1 MTASLAPAAPRAAPE
16 GAVPDS
22 AVPLV
27 VDVDATLVR
36 ADISLESFV
45 RIARAGLASALL
57 LLLALLRGRA
67 VAKALAARR
76 DPIDPARLPYRTQ
89 VLDLIH
95 QAVAQGRRVILA
107 SASHRRNVASIARH
121 LGLAEPVIATTAR
134 ANLKG
139 SAKLAAIRARLGEDA
154 QFDYVGDS
162 RADAVLWAAARKGY
176 SAGWV
181 PPGGAVERLGPLKPG
196 FAIALLRAMRPHQW
210 AKNALVLVPL
220 FAAGGMLDP
229 HLLGLAVAAAI
240 AMSAIA
246 SSIYLVNDLL
256 DIDAD
261 RAHATKWRRPIAHGD
276 LTLPQAL
283 GASMVLGLGGL
294 AIGWLAG
301 GLPLAAWLFA
311 YMALSLAYSLRLK
324 AALAADAIAL
334 ATLYTLRLAVGAA
347 AVDVTV
353 SYWLLLFSVFLFLSL
368 AFLKRYVEIMGSPD
382 DHRLIKG
389 RGYVGGDLD
398 LVMASG
404 VSTGMV
410 AVLVLALFAHDPATM
425 ARYAIPEMLL
435 LLCLPLLY
443 WLLRAWM
450 MARRGQIDGDPVAF
464 ALKDR
469 RSLAIAVLM
478 GLVFMIAQFGP
489 GPLGAVA

>member
-1 MTASLAPAAPRAAPE
+1 MTAPLPLNPATKSDEAP
-16 GAVPDS
+16 
-22 AVPLV
+22 VPLV

-36 ADISLESFV
+36 ADLSLESFLRV
-45 RIARAGLASALL
+45 ARSGLASALL
-57 LLLALLRGRA
+57 LLLAPLRGRA
-67 VAKALAARR
+67 VTKALAARR
-76 DPIDPARLPYRTQ
+76 DPVDAARLPYRAP
-89 VLDLIH
+89 VLDLIRE
-95 QAVAQGRRVILA
+95 AVSQGRPVILA
-107 SASHRRNVASIARH
+107 SASHRRNVARVARH

-134 ANLKG
+134 VNLKG
-139 SAKLAAIRARLGEDA
+139 RAKLAAIRARFGPDA
-154 QFDYVGDS
+154 EFDYAGDS
-162 RADAVLWAAARKGY
+162 RADAVLWAAARRGY
-176 SAGWV
+176 SAGWM
-181 PPGGAVERLGPLKPG
+181 PSGLGVERIGPPPPPL
-196 FAIALLRAMRPHQW
+196 AAALLRAMRPHQW

-220 FAAGGMLDP
+220 FASGAMLDL
-229 HLLGLAVAAAI
+229 HLLGLAVVAMI

-261 RAHATKWRRPIAHGD
+261 RAHATKWKRPVAHGD
-276 LTLPQAL
+276 LTVPQAL
-283 GASMVLGLGGL
+283 GSAKVLGLGGL
-294 AIGWLAG
+294 ALGWLAG
-301 GLPLAAWLFA
+301 GWVLTAWLLA

-324 AALAADAIAL
+324 AVLAADAIAL
-334 ATLYTLRLAVGAA
+334 AMLYTLRLAVGAA
-347 AVDVTV
+347 AVQVPV

-382 DHRLIKG
+382 HHRLIKG

-410 AVLVLALFAHDPATM
+410 AVLVLALFAHDPETM
-425 ARYAIPEMLL
+425 ARYAVPEML

-450 MARRGQIDGDPVAF
+450 MARRGEIDGDPVAF

-469 RSLAIAVLM
+469 RSLAIGALM
-478 GLVFMIAQFGP
+478 GAIFLVAQIGP
-489 GPLGAVA
+489 GLAGLHS

>member
-1 MTASLAPAAPRAAPE
+1 MSAPLPHSAAPDAAAAP
-16 GAVPDS
+16 
-22 AVPLV
+22 VPLV

-36 ADISLESFV
+36 ADLSLESFV
-45 RIARAGLASALL
+45 RVARTGVIPALL
-57 LLLALLRGRA
+57 LLLALLRGRS
-67 VAKALAARR
+67 VAKMLAARR
-76 DPIDPARLPYRTQ
+76 DPVDAARLPYRAP
-89 VLDLIH
+89 VLDLIR
-95 QAVAQGRRVILA
+95 QAVGEGRPVILA
-107 SASHRRNVASIARH
+107 SASHRRNVARVACH

-139 SAKLAAIRARLGEDA
+139 RAKLAAIRQRIGADA
-154 QFDYVGDS
+154 EFDYAGDS
-162 RADAVLWAAARKGY
+162 RADAVLWAASRKGY

-181 PPGGAVERLGPLKPG
+181 PSGAQLERLGPPPPG
-196 FAIALLRAMRPHQW
+196 FAAALLRAMRPHQW

-220 FAAGGMLDP
+220 FASGAMLEL
-229 HLLGLAVAAAI
+229 HLLGLAVVAML

-261 RAHATKWRRPIAHGD
+261 RAHATKWKRPIAHGD
-276 LTLPQAL
+276 LAVPQAL
-283 GASMVLGLGGL
+283 VASALLGLGGL
-294 AIGWLAG
+294 AAGWQAGGWVLAGWL
-301 GLPLAAWLFA
+301 LA

-324 AALAADAIAL
+324 AVLAADAIAL
-334 ATLYTLRLAVGAA
+334 AMLYTLRLAVGAA
-347 AVDVTV
+347 AVQVAV

-410 AVLVLALFAHDPATM
+410 AVLVLALFAHDPETM
-425 ARYAIPEMLL
+425 ARYAVPEMLL

-450 MARRGQIDGDPVAF
+450 MARRGEIDGDPVAF

-469 RSLAIAVLM
+469 RSLLIGALM
-478 GLVFMIAQFGP
+478 GAIFLAAQVGP
-489 GPLGAVA
+489 GLDLP

>member
-1 MTASLAPAAPRAAPE
+1 MTAPLPRSAAPE
-16 GAVPDS
+16 EAKAP
-22 AVPLV
+22 VPLV

-36 ADISLESFV
+36 ADLSLESFV
-45 RIARAGLASALL
+45 RVARSGLASALL
-57 LLLALLRGRA
+57 LVLALLRGRS
-67 VAKALAARR
+67 VAKTLAARR
-76 DPIDPARLPYRTQ
+76 DPVDAARLPYRAP
-89 VLDLIH
+89 VLDLIRE
-95 QAVAQGRRVILA
+95 AVGQGRPVILA
-107 SASHRRNVASIARH
+107 SASHRRNVARIARH

-139 SAKLAAIRARLGEDA
+139 RAKLAAIRARIGPDA
-154 QFDYVGDS
+154 EFDYAGDS
-162 RADAVLWAAARKGY
+162 RADAVLWAAARSGY
-176 SAGWV
+176 SAGWM
-181 PPGGAVERLGPLKPG
+181 PSGLGVERLGPPPPG
-196 FAIALLRAMRPHQW
+196 FPAALLRAMRPHQW

-220 FAAGGMLDP
+220 FASGAMLDL
-229 HLLGLAVAAAI
+229 HLLGIAVVAMI

-261 RAHATKWRRPIAHGD
+261 RAHATKWKRPIAHGD
-276 LTLPQAL
+276 LTVPQAL
-283 GASMVLGLGGL
+283 VSAVALGLGGL
-294 AIGWLAG
+294 ALGWLAG
-301 GLPLAAWLFA
+301 GWVLKAWLLA
-311 YMALSLAYSLRLK
+311 YVALSLAYSLRLK
-324 AALAADAIAL
+324 AVLAADAIAL
-334 ATLYTLRLAVGAA
+334 AMLYTLRLAVGAA
-347 AVDVTV
+347 VVQVTV

-398 LVMASG
+398 LIMASG

-410 AVLVLALFAHDPATM
+410 AVLVLALFAHDPETM
-425 ARYAIPEMLL
+425 ARYAVPEMLL

-450 MARRGQIDGDPVAF
+450 MARRGEIDGDPVAF

-469 RSLAIAVLM
+469 RSLAIGALM
-478 GLVFMIAQFGP
+478 GAIFLAAQVGP
-489 GPLGAVA
+489 EGLLP

>member
-1 MTASLAPAAPRAAPE
+1 MTAPLVQPTRPDAAEAP
-16 GAVPDS
+16 
-22 AVPLV
+22 VPLI

-45 RIARAGLASALL
+45 RVARSGLFSALV
-57 LLLALLRGRA
+57 LLLALLRGRSI
-67 VAKALAARR
+67 AKTLAARR
-76 DPIDPARLPYRTQ
+76 DPVDPARLPYRSP
-89 VLDLIH
+89 VLDLIRE
-95 QAVAQGRRVILA
+95 AVSAGRPVILA
-107 SASHRRNVASIARH
+107 SASHRRNVSRVARH
-121 LGLAEPVIATTAR
+121 LGLAEPVIATSAR

-139 SAKLAAIRARLGEDA
+139 RAKLAAIRARIGAGVL
-154 QFDYVGDS
+154 FDYAGDS
-162 RADAVLWAAARKGY
+162 RADAVLWAAARTGY
-176 SAGWV
+176 SAGWI
-181 PPGGAVERLGPLKPG
+181 PAGSGVERLGLKPPG
-196 FAIALLRAMRPHQW
+196 FARSVLRAMRPHQW
-210 AKNALVLVPL
+210 TKNALVLVPL
-220 FAAGGMLDP
+220 FASGTMLEP
-229 HLLGLAVAAAI
+229 GKLALALVAML

-246 SSIYLVNDLL
+246 SSIYLINDLL

-261 RAHATKWRRPIAHGD
+261 RGHATKWKRPIAHGD
-276 LTLPQAL
+276 LTVPQAIA
-283 GASMVLGLGGL
+283 ASGLLGLGGL
-294 AIGWLAG
+294 GVGWLAG
-301 GLPLAAWLFA
+301 GLPLAGWLLA
-311 YMALSLAYSLRLK
+311 YMALSLAYSLRIK
-324 AALAADAIAL
+324 AVLAADAIAL
-334 ATLYTLRLAVGAA
+334 AMLYTLRLAVGAA
-347 AVDVTV
+347 AVQVSV

-425 ARYAIPEMLL
+425 ARYAVPELLL

-450 MARRGQIDGDPVAF
+450 MARRGEIDGDPVAF

-469 RSLAIAVLM
+469 RSLMIGALT
-478 GLVFMIAQFGP
+478 GLIFMAAQFGA
-489 GPLGAVA
+489 GA